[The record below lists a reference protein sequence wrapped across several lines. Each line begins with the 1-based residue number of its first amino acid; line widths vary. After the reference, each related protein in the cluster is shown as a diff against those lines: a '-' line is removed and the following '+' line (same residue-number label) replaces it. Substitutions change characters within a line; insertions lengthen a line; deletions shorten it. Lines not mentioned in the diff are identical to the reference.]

1 MSRTYMQ
8 RTGQKCTVVNFFRR
22 NLNFKQLMT
31 GLEGGSSV
39 SRESPLGAL
48 ATKTAMATR
57 KAKKKQLYTL
67 FCTFLCRRCTI
78 TDDME
83 REQRPPFFCPELLY
97 SPLKFNS
104 KKIANELREIRWNK
118 RNEFKNSANTLC
130 NWRFRS
136 RRRRCWLSS
145 LLIEIR
151 EKQGTL
157 SLSDLLYTT
166 RRKTSIIMVCTNL
179 WK

>member
-1 MSRTYMQ
+1 MHCCYFFQEKLKFQTINDRPRGRQFCFSRISI
-8 RTGQKCTVVNFFRR
+8 
-22 NLNFKQLMT
+22 
-31 GLEGGSSV
+31 GSFSNKDGDGN
-39 SRESPLGAL
+39 EKGK
-48 ATKTAMATR
+48 KTTLHAV
-57 KAKKKQLYTL
+57 LYISL
-67 FCTFLCRRCTI
+67 PSLH
-78 TDDME
+78 DYDME

-104 KKIANELREIRWNK
+104 KKIANKLREIRWNK
-118 RNEFKNSANTLC
+118 RKEFKNSANTLC

>member
-1 MSRTYMQ
+1 MHCCYFFQEKLKFQTINDRPRGRQFCFSRISI
-8 RTGQKCTVVNFFRR
+8 
-22 NLNFKQLMT
+22 
-31 GLEGGSSV
+31 GSLSNKDGYGNEKAGKKTTLHAV
-39 SRESPLGAL
+39 LYISSPLL
-48 ATKTAMATR
+48 HD
-57 KAKKKQLYTL
+57 Y
-67 FCTFLCRRCTI
+67 
-78 TDDME
+78 DME

>member
-57 KAKKKQLYTL
+57 KAKKTTLHAVLYISL
-67 FCTFLCRRCTI
+67 PLLH
-78 TDDME
+78 DYDME